1 MLDRQF
7 DKETAFEAV
16 VLAGGFGTRLASVVS
31 DVPKPMASVAGRPFL
46 EWILDSLIEKGCKRA
61 VIAVG
66 YLAEII
72 VSHFGNRYKGID
84 IIYSK
89 EVNPLGTGGAIK
101 QALSF
106 CHDDSVIVLNGDTL
120 FDVDFHQLLA
130 LLEKKQCGLA
140 LALRRVEDSSRYGS
154 VEVSDDYVVKF
165 GEKGTSGAGLITGGI
180 YAMKRNLLDYMS
192 EIFSFETDFEEKYVQ
207 NNFVAAYCSDGFFID
222 IGIPEEY
229 QRAQIEFNKGYRKA
243 AFFDRDGTINI
254 DTGHLFEIDKL
265 QFIPGAPELIKK
277 HNDQGNYVVV
287 VTNQAGI
294 AKGLYSEKDM
304 HRLHVELNHRLRE
317 GWDAHIDAFHFC
329 PHHPDFTG
337 ECNCRKPK
345 PGLIEEAAQM
355 HSIDLGVSVMY
366 GDKETD
372 EIAAKRAGVGRFIY
386 TNRSMKG

>member
-1 MLDRQF
+1 MLDKQF
-7 DKETAFEAV
+7 DKESTFEAV

-31 DVPKPMASVAGRPFL
+31 DVPKPMAPVAHRPFM
-46 EWILDSLIEKGCKRA
+46 EWILDLLIEKGCKRV

-66 YLAEII
+66 HLAEVII
-72 VSHFGNRYKGID
+72 SHFGNSYKGIE

-89 EVNPLGTGGAIK
+89 EVHPLGTGGAIK

-106 CHDDSVIVLNGDTL
+106 CKDDSVVVLNGDTL
-120 FDVDFHQLLA
+120 FDVDLFKLIS
-130 LLEKKQCGLA
+130 LLEDKQCNLA
-140 LALRRVEDSSRYGS
+140 LALRRVDDSSRYGS
-154 VEVSDDYVVKF
+154 AEVLDGYVVKF
-165 GEKGTSGAGLITGGI
+165 GEKGTSGAGFITGGI
-180 YAMKRNLLDYMS
+180 YAMKRNLLDCMP
-192 EIFSFETDFEEKYVQ
+192 EVFSFETDFEEQYVQ
-207 NNFVAAYCSDGFFID
+207 NNFVAACRNDGFFID

-243 AFFDRDGTINI
+243 AFFDRDGTINV

-265 QFIPGAPELIKK
+265 QFIPGSPELIKK
-277 HNDQGNYVVV
+277 HNNQGDYVVV

-294 AKGLYSEKDM
+294 AKGLYSEKEM
-304 HRLHVELNHRLRE
+304 HMLHTELNRRLRK

-345 PGLIEEAAQM
+345 PGLINEAAQI
-355 HSIDLGVSVMY
+355 HSIDLGKSVMY

-372 EIAAKRAGVGRFIY
+372 ELAAKHAGVGRFIY
-386 TNRSMKG
+386 INQSMKG